1 MEEIEQLYQWG
12 IWTECYTTRLF
23 DLTYMK
29 VNNEN
34 NWIDHHYHLYS
45 IVWSFLDKKRNV
57 YRICSI
63 FLDGRI
69 LYDGCNYK
77 REVIDSHSKKYFKIV
92 NTGRL
97 LLQNNKPQNPSSR
110 NWKLIQ

>member
-1 MEEIEQLYQWG
+1 MIPADLTRYENITTDEISRAITSFNWVESSEFDIIFKGEKSMEEIEQLYQWG

-23 DLTYMK
+23 DLTDMK

-45 IVWSFLDKKRNV
+45 IVWSFLDKKRHV
-57 YRICSI
+57 YRICPI

-69 LYDGCNYK
+69 LYDG
-77 REVIDSHSKKYFKIV
+77 
-92 NTGRL
+92 
-97 LLQNNKPQNPSSR
+97 
-110 NWKLIQ
+110 